1 MIDEIIASCPLPTS
15 YRGVVYRIV
24 ETQEYAATSK
34 IVDDLAEQHL
44 LEQLLDDVKPGYRPE
59 TAERHYLISTPFRY
73 PPLNYGSRFGDTTM
87 PSYFYGAE
95 HVPTVLAECAF
106 YRFVFLSDMAIPH
119 QGTIQSQ
126 HSIFSVNVTS
136 QRCCDLTRLSNQQ
149 HIEALRSPRSYQI
162 SQAVGKYLTGHPSEY
177 ASEHST
183 QHSNKRAKAD
193 VIRFFSARDT
203 QGVNLAIAT
212 PDVITSKKPEQM
224 QLWLCQ
230 TTSNKVAFSTQGQ
243 WPVSFQLAQFCV
255 DGKLAKP
262 F

>member
-1 MIDEIIASCPLPTS
+1 MIDDIITSCPPPTS
-15 YRGVVYRIV
+15 YRGMVYRIV
-24 ETQEYAATSK
+24 ETQEYAATSN

-44 LEQLLDDVKPGYRPE
+44 LEQLLDEVKPAYRPD

-95 HVPTVLAECAF
+95 QVSTVLAECAF
-106 YRFVFLSDMAIPH
+106 YRFVFLSDMAIPY
-119 QGTIQSQ
+119 QGTVQSQ
-126 HSIFSVNVTS
+126 HSIFSVNIAS
-136 QRCCDLTRLSNQQ
+136 EHCCDLTQLTDPQ
-149 HIEALRSPRSYQI
+149 HVDALRSPHSYQI
-162 SQAVGKYLTGHPSEY
+162 SQALGRYLTGH
-177 ASEHST
+177 
-183 QHSNKRAKAD
+183 SNKLTAEQAKAD
-193 VIRFFSARDT
+193 VIRFFSAREA

-230 TTSNKVAFSTQGQ
+230 TTHHQVAFSTQGQ
-243 WPVSFQLAQFCV
+243 WPVSFQLEQFCI